1 MPNIGISQLWRT
13 LRQLQRLIAYGISF
27 TNKSALENG
36 QRCHGLIVQDE
47 TMLVSV
53 PGTQLPNSSIKGD
66 GVRVFLAD
74 AAFAEQLTCGVSH
87 HG

>member
-27 TNKSALENG
+27 SNKGALENG

-47 TMLVSV
+47 TMLIEPCEHASNLSAQK
-53 PGTQLPNSSIKGD
+53 TQGD
-66 GVRVFLAD
+66 TQHEIAY
-74 AAFAEQLTCGVSH
+74 A
-87 HG
+87 